1 MSLQNNLAATKR
13 KMDPNSNPA
22 ETPALGDDRPD
33 SRVLAK
39 LDASDGMHLTILS
52 TNV

>member
-1 MSLQNNLAATKR
+1 MSLKNNLAATKR
-13 KMDPNSNPA
+13 KMNPNSNPA

-33 SRVLAK
+33 SRVPAK
-39 LDASDGMHLTILS
+39 LEASDGMHLTFFS